1 MDSLISTF
9 HIDWHLIIA
18 QAVNFVVVILV
29 LWHFALKPLGK
40 LMDERGKTIAG
51 GLDNAKKQ
59 EELLKAQK
67 AEYDATLAQARSE
80 ASAIMQSIKKEAE
93 TKRTSMLTTAEDEV
107 KATIDAGRRQLE
119 SEKQKMLADAKTEL
133 AELVIQVSAKV
144 FEEGMTPKIDHA
156 VVVENIKTLNS

>member
-1 MDSLISTF
+1 MEALISTF

-18 QAVNFVVVILV
+18 QGINFVVVILV
-29 LWHFALKPLGK
+29 LWYFALRPLGK

-80 ASAIMQSIKKEAE
+80 ASEIMQGIKKEAE
-93 TKRTSMLTTAEDEV
+93 TKRVSMLATAEDEV
-107 KATIDAGRRQLE
+107 KATIDAGRKQLE
-119 SEKQKMLADAKTEL
+119 TEKQKMLADAKNEL
-133 AELVIQVSAKV
+133 TELVIQVSQKV
-144 FEEGMTPKIDHA
+144 FEDGMTPKIDHA
-156 VVVENIKTLNS
+156 VVAENIKKLSA